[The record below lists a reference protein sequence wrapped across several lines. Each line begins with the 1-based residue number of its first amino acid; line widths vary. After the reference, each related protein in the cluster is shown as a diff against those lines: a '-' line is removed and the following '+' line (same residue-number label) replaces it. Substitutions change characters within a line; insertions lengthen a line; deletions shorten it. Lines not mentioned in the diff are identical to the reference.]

1 MRNLSKDFKGQRPLL
16 IQPAQAE
23 AYLNRVGDMEIPMD
37 AKMSDMGEMLSAIF
51 GEKPTLEKFPPF
63 AIIPVKG
70 VIGKNLSELE
80 SLCGCCDIHDV
91 EEMLEECERD
101 TSIKTIILDIDSP
114 GGTSVGVPELAN
126 RIKNCSKEVIS
137 FTGNECCSAAYWLGS
152 QASKFYATPSSSVG
166 SIGVYIAFPDCSEAF
181 KMEGVKMDV
190 IKSGTY
196 KGAGIP
202 GTSLDEGQRQM
213 LQQEVE
219 DIHADFKEAVK
230 SVRSFVEDSSM
241 EGQMFS
247 GKRGAE
253 AGLVTSLTNGFDEM
267 MKEFDAAVFA
277 QVESDEENDKR
288 HGDEIGASSEEDG
301 EEEEAMAL
309 KKLRATAAS
318 RALSGLKIKLSAEDE
333 DEDKKSEDED
343 EDKKSEDEDEDK
355 KSEGE
360 DEDKKSEDEDE
371 EKKSKSDD
379 DDKPKDEDE
388 EDEKK
393 SEGDDEEP
401 KDEDEEDK
409 PGSKSD
415 DDEKPESEGDEE
427 EKKSED
433 DEGTEPQPDG
443 EDKPDEDKSKD
454 DADDENDSGE
464 KAVETDSKHNKGSV
478 KKNRSKGVA

>member
-37 AKMSDMGEMLSAIF
+37 AKMSDMGDMLSAIF

-80 SLCGCCDIHDV
+80 SLCGCCDIRDI

-202 GTSLDEGQRQM
+202 GTSLDENQRKM

-267 MKEFDAAVFA
+267 LKELDAAVFA

-288 HGDEIGASSEEDG
+288 HGDEMGASSEEDG

-343 EDKKSEDEDEDK
+343 EE
-355 KSEGE
+355 
-360 DEDKKSEDEDE
+360 KKSEDEDE

-379 DDKPKDEDE
+379 EDKPKDEEE

-401 KDEDEEDK
+401 KEEDEEEK
-409 PGSKSD
+409 PESKSD
-415 DDEKPESEGDEE
+415 DDEKPESEDEE
-427 EKKSED
+427 DEKKSED

>member
-202 GTSLDEGQRQM
+202 GTSLDENQRKM
-213 LQQEVE
+213 LQQEVS

-230 SVRSFVEDSSM
+230 SVRTFVEDSSM

-267 MKEFDAAVFA
+267 LKEMDAAVFT

-288 HGDEIGASSEEDG
+288 HADEMGASSEEDG
-301 EEEEAMAL
+301 EEEKSFAKAMS
-309 KKLRATAAS
+309 AAD
-318 RALSGLKIKLSAEDE
+318 RALSGLKIKMS
-333 DEDKKSEDED
+333 SEDED
-343 EDKKSEDEDEDK
+343 EDEDEDEK
-355 KSEGE
+355 KESKSD
-360 DEDKKSEDEDE
+360 DEDKSKDEDEDE
-371 EKKSKSDD
+371 EKKS
-379 DDKPKDEDE
+379 ED
-388 EDEKK
+388 
-393 SEGDDEEP
+393 DDEEP
-401 KDEDEEDK
+401 KEEDEEEK
-409 PGSKSD
+409 PESKSD
-415 DDEKPESEGDEE
+415 DDEKPESEDEDE

>member
-23 AYLNRVGDMEIPMD
+23 AYLQRVSDMEFPMD

-51 GEKPTLEKFPPF
+51 GEKPTLEKFPPL

-70 VIGKNLSELE
+70 VIGKSLSELE

-101 TSIKTIILDIDSP
+101 PSIKTIILDIDSP

-152 QASKFYATPSSSVG
+152 QASAFYATPSSSVG
-166 SIGVYIAFPDCSEAF
+166 SIGVYIAFPDVSEAY

-190 IKSGTY
+190 IKSGAY

-202 GTSLDEGQRQM
+202 GTSLDEGQRKM

-253 AGLVTSLTNGFDEM
+253 AGLVTSLINGFDELIQTL
-267 MKEFDAAVFA
+267 DAGVFA
-277 QVESDEENDKR
+277 QVEADEENDKR
-288 HGDEIGASSEEDG
+288 HGEALD
-301 EEEEAMAL
+301 EEAKMLAIA
-309 KKLRATAAS
+309 KNKTAAA
-318 RALSGLKIKLSAEDE
+318 RALSGLKIKAS
-333 DEDKKSEDED
+333 SEDE
-343 EDKKSEDEDEDK
+343 EDEEDEEEEK
-355 KSEGE
+355 KSEG
-360 DEDKKSEDEDE
+360 DED

-379 DDKPKDEDE
+379 EDKPKDEDE

-393 SEGDDEEP
+393 S
-401 KDEDEEDK
+401 
-409 PGSKSD
+409 KSD
-415 DDEKPESEGDEE
+415 DDEKPESEDEDE

-433 DEGTEPQPDG
+433 EDEEKKSEDEDEEKKSEDEDEGTEPQPDG
-443 EDKPDEDKSKD
+443 EDKPDEDKSKE
-454 DADDENDSGE
+454 DADEENDSGE
-464 KAVETDSKHNKGSV
+464 KAVDTDSKHNKDSV
-478 KKNRSKGVA
+478 RKNRSKGVA

>member
-202 GTSLDEGQRQM
+202 GTSLDENQRKM
-213 LQQEVE
+213 LQQEVS

-230 SVRSFVEDSSM
+230 SVRTFVEDSSM

-267 MKEFDAAVFA
+267 LKEMDAAVFT

-288 HGDEIGASSEEDG
+288 HADEMGASSEEDG
-301 EEEEAMAL
+301 EEEKAFAKAMS
-309 KKLRATAAS
+309 AAD
-318 RALSGLKIKLSAEDE
+318 RALSGLKIKMSSEEE
-333 DEDKKSEDED
+333 DEDKKSEDE
-343 EDKKSEDEDEDK
+343 
-355 KSEGE
+355 
-360 DEDKKSEDEDE
+360 
-371 EKKSKSDD
+371 
-379 DDKPKDEDE
+379 DEDE

-401 KDEDEEDK
+401 KEEDEEEK
-409 PGSKSD
+409 PESKSD
-415 DDEKPESEGDEE
+415 DDEKPESEDEDE

-464 KAVETDSKHNKGSV
+464 KAVETDSKHNKDSV

>member
-202 GTSLDEGQRQM
+202 GTSLDENQRKM

-219 DIHADFKEAVK
+219 DIHADFKESVK

-267 MKEFDAAVFA
+267 LKELDAAVFA

-288 HGDEIGASSEEDG
+288 HADEMEASSEEEG
-301 EEEEAMAL
+301 EDEEAMAL

-333 DEDKKSEDED
+333 EDED
-343 EDKKSEDEDEDK
+343 EE
-355 KSEGE
+355 EGE
-360 DEDKKSEDEDE
+360 DEDKKSKSEDE
-371 EKKSKSDD
+371 
-379 DDKPKDEDE
+379 DKPKDEDE

-401 KDEDEEDK
+401 KEEDEDEK
-409 PGSKSD
+409 PESKSD
-415 DDEKPESEGDEE
+415 DDEKPESEDEDE
-427 EKKSED
+427 EKKSEE

-443 EDKPDEDKSKD
+443 EDEPDEGKSKD
-454 DADDENDSGE
+454 DADEENDSGE

>member
-202 GTSLDEGQRQM
+202 GTSLDENQRKM

-230 SVRSFVEDSSM
+230 SVRSFVEDNSM

-267 MKEFDAAVFA
+267 LKELDAAVFA

-288 HGDEIGASSEEDG
+288 HADEMEASSEEEG
-301 EEEEAMAL
+301 EDEEAMAL
-309 KKLRATAAS
+309 KKIRATAAS

-343 EDKKSEDEDEDK
+343 EKKE
-355 KSEGE
+355 
-360 DEDKKSEDEDE
+360 
-371 EKKSKSDD
+371 SKSDD
-379 DDKPKDEDE
+379 EDKPKDEDE

-401 KDEDEEDK
+401 KEEDEEEK
-409 PGSKSD
+409 PESKSD
-415 DDEKPESEGDEE
+415 DDEKPESEDEDE
-427 EKKSED
+427 EKKSEE

-443 EDKPDEDKSKD
+443 EDEPDEGKSKD
-454 DADDENDSGE
+454 DADEENDSGE

>member
-23 AYLNRVGDMEIPMD
+23 AYLQRVSDMEFPMD

-51 GEKPTLEKFPPF
+51 GEKPTLEKFPPL

-101 TSIKTIILDIDSP
+101 PSIKTIILDIDSP

-166 SIGVYIAFPDCSEAF
+166 SIGVYIAFPDCSEAY

-190 IKSGTY
+190 IKSGAY

-202 GTSLDEGQRQM
+202 GTSLDEGQRKM

-253 AGLVTSLTNGFDEM
+253 AGLVTSLINGFDELI
-267 MKEFDAAVFA
+267 KSIDSEVFT
-277 QVESDEENDKR
+277 QVEADEENDKR
-288 HGDEIGASSEEDG
+288 HG
-301 EEEEAMAL
+301 EAMEDESKMLAFA
-309 KKLRATAAS
+309 KERKTASA
-318 RALSGLKIKLSAEDE
+318 RALSGLEIKAS
-333 DEDKKSEDED
+333 SEDED
-343 EDKKSEDEDEDK
+343 DEKDE
-355 KSEGE
+355 E
-360 DEDKKSEDEDE
+360 E

-379 DDKPKDEDE
+379 EEKPKDEDE
-388 EDEKK
+388 DEEKK

-401 KDEDEEDK
+401 KEEDEEEK
-409 PGSKSD
+409 PESKSD
-415 DDEKPESEGDEE
+415 DDEKPESEDEDE

-443 EDKPDEDKSKD
+443 EDEPEEGKSKD
-454 DADDENDSGE
+454 DADEENDSGE

>member
-23 AYLNRVGDMEIPMD
+23 AYLNRVGDMDIPMS

-80 SLCGCCDIHDV
+80 SMCGCCDIHDV

-126 RIKNCSKEVIS
+126 RIKNCTKEVIS

-152 QASKFYATPSSSVG
+152 QASKFYATPSASVG

-190 IKSGTY
+190 IKSGAY

-202 GTSLDEGQRQM
+202 GTSLDEGQRKM
-213 LQQEVE
+213 LQMEVE

-267 MKEFDAAVFA
+267 LQELDAAVFA

-288 HGDEIGASSEEDG
+288 HADEMSASSEEESED
-301 EEEEAMAL
+301 EKAFAL
-309 KKLRATAAS
+309 KKLKATAAS
-318 RALSGLKIKLSAEDE
+318 RALAGLKIKMS
-333 DEDKKSEDED
+333 DEDKDDE
-343 EDKKSEDEDEDK
+343 KKSN
-355 KSEGE
+355 G
-360 DEDKKSEDEDE
+360 DEDE
-371 EKKSKSDD
+371 EDEEEKKESKSDD
-379 DDKPKDEDE
+379 EDKPKDEDE

-393 SEGDDEEP
+393 SEGDDED
-401 KDEDEEDK
+401 KKSEDEEEKPDSKSEDDDK
-409 PGSKSD
+409 PK
-415 DDEKPESEGDEE
+415 EEGEDE

-433 DEGTEPQPDG
+433 EDQGTEPQPDG
-443 EDKPDEDKSKD
+443 EDEPEDGKSKEE
-454 DADDENDSGE
+454 ADDENDSGE
-464 KAVETDSKHNKGSV
+464 KAVETDSKHNKESV

>member
-152 QASKFYATPSSSVG
+152 QASKFYATPSASVG

-181 KMEGVKMDV
+181 RMEGVKMDV
-190 IKSGTY
+190 IKSGAY

-202 GTSLDEGQRQM
+202 GTSLDENQRKM

-267 MKEFDAAVFA
+267 LQELDAAVFA

-288 HGDEIGASSEEDG
+288 HSDEMGASSEDDG

-333 DEDKKSEDED
+333 DE
-343 EDKKSEDEDEDK
+343 
-355 KSEGE
+355 
-360 DEDKKSEDEDE
+360 
-371 EKKSKSDD
+371 
-379 DDKPKDEDE
+379 
-388 EDEKK
+388 EKK

-401 KDEDEEDK
+401 KEEDEEEK
-409 PGSKSD
+409 PESKSD
-415 DDEKPESEGDEE
+415 DDEKPESEDEDE

-443 EDKPDEDKSKD
+443 EDEPDEGKSKE

>member
-202 GTSLDEGQRQM
+202 GTSLDENQRKM

-267 MKEFDAAVFA
+267 LKELDAAVFA

-288 HGDEIGASSEEDG
+288 HADEMEASSEEEG
-301 EEEEAMAL
+301 EDEEAMAL

-343 EDKKSEDEDEDK
+343 EKKE
-355 KSEGE
+355 
-360 DEDKKSEDEDE
+360 
-371 EKKSKSDD
+371 SKSDD
-379 DDKPKDEDE
+379 EDKPKDEDE

-401 KDEDEEDK
+401 KEEDEEEK
-409 PGSKSD
+409 PESKSD
-415 DDEKPESEGDEE
+415 DDEKPESEDEDE
-427 EKKSED
+427 EKKSEE

-443 EDKPDEDKSKD
+443 EDEPDEGKSKD
-454 DADDENDSGE
+454 DADEENDSGE

>member
-202 GTSLDEGQRQM
+202 GTSLDENQRKM

-267 MKEFDAAVFA
+267 LKELDAAVFA

-288 HGDEIGASSEEDG
+288 HADEMEASSEEEG
-301 EEEEAMAL
+301 EDEEAMAL
-309 KKLRATAAS
+309 KKIRATAAS

-343 EDKKSEDEDEDK
+343 EKKE
-355 KSEGE
+355 
-360 DEDKKSEDEDE
+360 
-371 EKKSKSDD
+371 SKSDD
-379 DDKPKDEDE
+379 EDKPKDEDE

-401 KDEDEEDK
+401 KEEDEEEK
-409 PGSKSD
+409 PESKSD
-415 DDEKPESEGDEE
+415 DDEKPESEDEDE
-427 EKKSED
+427 EKKSEE

-443 EDKPDEDKSKD
+443 EDEPDEGKSKD
-454 DADDENDSGE
+454 DADEENDSGE

>member
-1 MRNLSKDFKGQRPLL
+1 ML

-37 AKMSDMGEMLSAIF
+37 AKMSDMGDMLSAIF

-63 AIIPVKG
+63 AVIPVKG

-152 QASKFYATPSSSVG
+152 QASSFYATPSSSVG
-166 SIGVYIAFPDCSEAF
+166 SIGVYIAFPDVSEAY

-190 IKSGTY
+190 IKSGAY

-202 GTSLDEGQRQM
+202 GTSLDENQRKM
-213 LQQEVE
+213 LQQEVS
-219 DIHADFKEAVK
+219 DIHVDFKEAVK

-253 AGLVTSLTNGFDEM
+253 AGLVTSLINGFDELM
-267 MKEFDAAVFA
+267 QSLDAEVFA
-277 QVESDEENDKR
+277 QIESDEENDKR
-288 HGDEIGASSEEDG
+288 HGDSMDDEAKMLAFAKEQKSAS
-301 EEEEAMAL
+301 A
-309 KKLRATAAS
+309 
-318 RALSGLKIKLSAEDE
+318 RALSGIKIKASAEKEDDE
-333 DEDKKSEDED
+333 DEEEKSEDED
-343 EDKKSEDEDEDK
+343 EDKK
-355 KSEGE
+355 
-360 DEDKKSEDEDE
+360 
-371 EKKSKSDD
+371 
-379 DDKPKDEDE
+379 
-388 EDEKK
+388 
-393 SEGDDEEP
+393 
-401 KDEDEEDK
+401 
-409 PGSKSD
+409 SKSD
-415 DDEKPESEGDEE
+415 DDEKPESEDEDE
-427 EKKSED
+427 DKKSED
-433 DEGTEPQPDG
+433 DEGTEPQPDDEEKPEEG
-443 EDKPDEDKSKD
+443 KSKEDAEDEDD
-454 DADDENDSGE
+454 NGE
-464 KAVETDSKHNKGSV
+464 KAVDTDSKHNKGSS

>member
-1 MRNLSKDFKGQRPLL
+1 ML

-37 AKMSDMGEMLSAIF
+37 AKMSDMGDMLSAIF

-63 AIIPVKG
+63 AVIPVKG

-152 QASKFYATPSSSVG
+152 QASSFYATPSSSVG
-166 SIGVYIAFPDCSEAF
+166 SIGVYIAFPDVSEAY

-190 IKSGTY
+190 IKSGAY

-202 GTSLDEGQRQM
+202 GTSLDENQRKM
-213 LQQEVE
+213 LQQEVS
-219 DIHADFKEAVK
+219 DIHVDFKEAVK

-253 AGLVTSLTNGFDEM
+253 AGLVTSLINGFDELM
-267 MKEFDAAVFA
+267 QSLDAEVFA
-277 QVESDEENDKR
+277 QIESDEENDKR
-288 HGDEIGASSEEDG
+288 HGDSMDDEAKMLAFAKEQKSAS
-301 EEEEAMAL
+301 A
-309 KKLRATAAS
+309 
-318 RALSGLKIKLSAEDE
+318 RALSGIKIKASAEKEDDEDEEEKSEDE

-355 KSEGE
+355 KSEDE

-371 EKKSKSDD
+371 DKK
-379 DDKPKDEDE
+379 
-388 EDEKK
+388 
-393 SEGDDEEP
+393 
-401 KDEDEEDK
+401 
-409 PGSKSD
+409 SKSD
-415 DDEKPESEGDEE
+415 DDEKPESEDEDE
-427 EKKSED
+427 DKKSED
-433 DEGTEPQPDG
+433 DEGTEPQPDDEEKPEEG
-443 EDKPDEDKSKD
+443 KSKEDAEDEDD
-454 DADDENDSGE
+454 NGE
-464 KAVETDSKHNKGSV
+464 KAVDTDSKHNKGSS